1 MMVLS
6 ALRPDASLTEFLA
19 QRGRSAP
26 VTRLAAEAVAGL
38 AVLTAAMRWNPP
50 AQLVIATAALCF
62 VSYASWGLL
71 DRSRSRAA
79 SRGWI
84 VTERILHA
92 ACVLCVAIGLVGGAG
107 VLLSIWALAL
117 GTWIS

>member
-19 QRGRSAP
+19 HRGRSAP
-26 VTRLAAEAVAGL
+26 ATRLAAEAVAGL

-71 DRSRSRAA
+71 DRARSRAA

-84 VTERILHA
+84 GTERILHA
-92 ACVLCVAIGLVGGAG
+92 ACVLCVAIGLVAGAG